1 MSEDFDVDT
10 VFVKFYENKKFLL
23 TSHFQRDI
31 PIQAFF
37 EFIGNYECV
46 LETSSLSLGYNLKKN
61 IRQVFPTESV
71 VYLNIDEFYHDEVSF
86 TQDKINYGSNYNSDS
101 SLPDPKLNETSGMEA
116 IDLTQSSP
124 EKSEGRLKNQN
135 RDAGGQLIIR
145 ETICFSTSSNDET
158 HGQFTD
164 EVELPKLKKHLK
176 RKRIRKHQFLRDI
189 ESSESEEETPKA
201 FVIEIGKRKLPHS
214 IFNNVA
220 LERVKF
226 VPEDINGTKNYQVPI
241 DSNDKF
247 KYMRDERNWG
257 RFKPS
262 KRAGFFWNSI
272 YPRLQ
277 GVFRMQ
283 KQ

>member
-23 TSHFQRDI
+23 ASHFQRDI

-71 VYLNIDEFYHDEVSF
+71 VYLNIDEFYHDEVSV
-86 TQDKINYGSNYNSDS
+86 TLDKINYGSNYNADS

-135 RDAGGQLIIR
+135 GDAG
-145 ETICFSTSSNDET
+145 
-158 HGQFTD
+158 D

-176 RKRIRKHQFLRDI
+176 RKRIRKHKFLRDI

-201 FVIEIGKRKLPHS
+201 FVIENGKRKLLHS
-214 IFNNVA
+214 VFNNVA

-226 VPEDINGTKNYQVPI
+226 VPEDINGTKKYQVPI

-247 KYMRDERNWG
+247 KYMRDEKNWG

-262 KRAGFFWNSI
+262 KRAGFFFWNSI